1 MEMREKVVLAYSGGL
16 DTSIIIPWLKENYS
30 YEVIAMVGDVGQGD
44 DIEAVVKKAYAT
56 GASKVVVEDM
66 REEFLAEY
74 VFPAIMAGAVYE
86 HKYLLGTSL
95 ARPVIA
101 KHQVEVALREGAT
114 AVAHG
119 CTGKGN
125 DQVRFEHAYQALA
138 PHLKII
144 APWREW
150 TLKSR
155 EDCLDYAAAHGV
167 EVAQS
172 REKIHSRDR
181 NLLHISHEGGELE
194 DPANAPLE
202 TTWQL
207 TRSPQAAPETPEA
220 VEIAF
225 EAGVPV
231 AVNGQRLDAVTLV
244 ELLNEIGGRN
254 AIGRIDLV
262 ENRFVGMKSRGC
274 YETPGGTLLLAAHRE
289 LEALCLDREVAHF
302 KQHIGLKYAELVYF
316 GLWFTPLREALDAFV
331 AATQH
336 DVSGSIGLSL
346 YKGNVAI
353 TSRKSE
359 HSLYRTDLSSFT
371 MGESYDQKDAAGFI
385 RILGLPAR
393 SRALLK
399 NKKHEVAAK

>member
-1 MEMREKVVLAYSGGL
+1 MPKVVLAYSGGL
-16 DTSIIIPWLKENYS
+16 DTSIIIPWLKERFS
-30 YEVIAMVGDVGQGD
+30 DEVIAMVGDVGQGD

-66 REEFLAEY
+66 REEFLTDY
-74 VFPAIMAGAVYE
+74 VFPAIQAGAVYE

-101 KHQVEVALREGAT
+101 KHQVEVALREGAE

-138 PHLKII
+138 PQLKII

-150 TLKSR
+150 QLKSR

-207 TRSPQAAPETPEA
+207 TRSPQAAPDQPEA
-220 VEIAF
+220 VEIGF
-225 EAGVPV
+225 ERGVPV
-231 AVNGQRLDAVTLV
+231 AVNGQKLDPVTLV
-244 ELLNEIGGRN
+244 ELLNEAGGRN

-262 ENRFVGMKSRGC
+262 ENRFVGIKSRGC

-289 LEALCLDREVAHF
+289 LEALCLERELMHF
-302 KQHIGLKYAELVYF
+302 KQHVALKYAELVYF

-331 AATQH
+331 AATQQ
-336 DVSGSIGLSL
+336 DVTGAITLAL
-346 YKGNVAI
+346 YKGNVSVV
-353 TSRKSE
+353 SRKSE
-359 HSLYRTDLSSFT
+359 NSLYRTDLSSFT
-371 MGESYDQKDAAGFI
+371 MGESYDQKDAEGFI

-393 SRALLK
+393 SRAQLK

>member
-1 MEMREKVVLAYSGGL
+1 MREKIVLAYSGGL

-30 YEVIAMVGDVGQGD
+30 YDVIAMVGDVGQGD

-101 KHQVEVALREGAT
+101 KHQVEVALREGAI

-125 DQVRFEHAYQALA
+125 DQVRFEHAYKALA
-138 PHLKII
+138 PQLKII

-150 TLKSR
+150 RLKSR

-207 TRSPQAAPETPEA
+207 TRSPQAAPEESEA
-220 VEIAF
+220 VEITF

-231 AVNGQRLDAVTLV
+231 AVNGQKLDAVTLV

-254 AIGRIDLV
+254 AIGRVDLV

-289 LEALCLDREVAHF
+289 LEALCLDRDLAHF
-302 KQHIGLKYAELVYF
+302 KQQIGLKYAEVVYF

-331 AATQH
+331 AATQG
-336 DVSGSIGLSL
+336 DVTGAIGLSL
-346 YKGNVAI
+346 YKGNVVI